1 MRDEDMSRLA
11 EGYDVLADEYA
22 TRYLREL
29 EHKPFDR
36 RILDRLCAL
45 AAPLGAIC
53 DMGCGPG
60 QIARYLKDRGA
71 GVVGMD
77 LSPGMV
83 ALAGRLNPDISFAV
97 GNMLALDVRDK
108 AWGGIAA
115 FYSIIHVPPA
125 SILDAFCE
133 LRRVLKPGG
142 LLLTAFHLGDD
153 TMLVEE
159 LWGKQVSLEIF
170 FYQRAEIEASIKKA
184 GLEIVE
190 SLERDPYPD
199 VEYQSRRAYI
209 LARRTPPQDDV
220 TRPS

>member
-1 MRDEDMSRLA
+1 MNRLS
-11 EGYDVLADEYA
+11 EGYDILAEEYA
-22 TRYLREL
+22 ARYFREL

-36 RILDRLCAL
+36 QMLDRLRIL
-45 AAPLGAIC
+45 AAPLGVIC
-53 DMGCGPG
+53 DLGCGPG
-60 QIARYLKDRGA
+60 QIARYLKDHGA
-71 GVVGMD
+71 EVIGVD

-83 ALAGRLNPDISFAV
+83 ALAGKLNPDISFAC
-97 GNMLALDVRDK
+97 GNMLALDVPDE

-170 FYQRAEIEASIKKA
+170 FYQRAEMEASMKKA

-199 VEYQSRRAYI
+199 VEYQGRRAYI
-209 LARRTPPQDDV
+209 LARRTPP
-220 TRPS
+220 RR